1 MMIDNEQGQREG
13 TEITSLSAEPP
24 SGEPVESAAPAGSPP
39 LPEGGELNGQRQS
52 SSVSFNHSGEH
63 GIQAYNLH
71 LNGDQAIPVPITES
85 DADCKASQDGRFVP
99 PRNIDQ
105 WEAASK
111 LLDEYGVIVLCAAQG
126 TGRRTAAIRL
136 LRTVTSPP
144 PALFDLDPE
153 WSRPSVRPLPREAG
167 MGYILDLSD
176 LAEQPGE
183 RLGTDLVGHG
193 AELRKNNS
201 FLVILATPADWY
213 GHWAEPTLPFTVRL
227 ESPDARAL
235 VTAEFRANYRGD
247 RVAWLDRTEFADIWK
262 ANPSARAAWRL
273 ADRLLRASGPEQIQ
287 AIVNEFGDWHTEVEK
302 LLNRNRA
309 TGGDAQLLSTRVT
322 VWAGALLH
330 GGQRRSV
337 IKAADDLLTRLG
349 LERNPV
355 NVLTDATTSSRLD
368 AAKITRD
375 GDRAF
380 HDTQKEGLPTAIL
393 RHLWDEFPTQHELLR
408 RWAIG
413 IAADRTV
420 PEEDA
425 RLITTALWKLA
436 THRHD
441 RAILDGLASDLK
453 GPRRVLAVEALTK
466 AAGDAEFGRYVRDR
480 LRQWMDAKNPSDD
493 KVDLVIE
500 ICAGSWGI
508 QQPALALTR
517 LGKAAGHKPFGSAT
531 VINAFQQLT
540 LQRPDDVRKAVNQ
553 WLTDVENRP
562 ADETLRRQ
570 TLGSFL
576 ALVSSDEGTDLIV
589 HNTRDTEARPRIIHA
604 WQKLLSTDDAVD
616 AVVTQL
622 SRWHERFQEDPDR
635 REAVVDVLADIFAP
649 PSLRPGLDRLM
660 VTEEAA
666 ILPFWREV
674 LVLAANRYQ
683 ASKEVSTP

>member
-1 MMIDNEQGQREG
+1 MIDNEQDQQEG
-13 TEITSLSAEPP
+13 TETTSPSAEPP
-24 SGEPVESAAPAGSPP
+24 PVEPVEQTAPAGSPP
-39 LPEGGELNGQRQS
+39 PPEGGEPNGQQS
-52 SSVSFNHSGEH
+52 SSVNFNHSGEH

-71 LNGDQAIPVPITES
+71 LNGDQAIPVPVTES
-85 DADCKASQDGRFVP
+85 DADYKASQDGRFVP
-99 PRNIDQ
+99 PRNTDQ
-105 WEAASK
+105 WETASK
-111 LLDEYGVIVLCAAQG
+111 LLDEYGVIVFCAAQG
-126 TGRRTAAIRL
+126 TGRRTAAVRL

-144 PALFDLDPE
+144 PALFDLEPE
-153 WSRPSVRPLPREAG
+153 WSKPSVRPLPKEAG
-167 MGYILDLSD
+167 MGSILDLSD

-183 RLGTDLVGHG
+183 RLGTDLVSYG

-247 RVAWLDRTEFADIWK
+247 RVAWLDRAEFAGIWK

-273 ADRLLRASGPEQIQ
+273 ADRLLQASGPEQIQ
-287 AIVNEFGDWHTEVEK
+287 AIVNEFGNWHTEVEK
-302 LLNRNRA
+302 LLSRNRA
-309 TGGDAQLLSTRVT
+309 TRGDAQLLSTRVT

-337 IKAADDLLTRLG
+337 IKAADDLLIRLG
-349 LERNPV
+349 IERHPV

-368 AAKITRD
+368 AAEITRD

-380 HDTQKEGLPTAIL
+380 HDTQKEGLPAAIL

-408 RWAIG
+408 KWAIG

-436 THRHD
+436 AHRHD

-466 AAGDAEFGRYVRDR
+466 AAEDAEFGRYIRDR

-500 ICAGSWGI
+500 ICAGTWGI
-508 QQPALALTR
+508 QQPTLALTR
-517 LGKAAGHKPFGSAT
+517 LGKAAGHKTFGSPT
-531 VINAFQQLT
+531 VVNAFQQLA
-540 LQRPDDVRKAVNQ
+540 LQRPDDVRKALDQ
-553 WLTDVENRP
+553 WLTDAESRP
-562 ADETLRRQ
+562 TDETLRRQ

-576 ALVSSDEGTDLIV
+576 ALVSSDEGTDLILN
-589 HNTRDTEARPRIIHA
+589 NTHDTEARLRIIHA

-622 SRWHERFQEDPDR
+622 SRWHERFHEDPDR

-666 ILPFWREV
+666 ILPLWRDV
-674 LVLAANRYQ
+674 LVLAANRYE
-683 ASKEVSTP
+683 ASKEASAP

>member
-1 MMIDNEQGQREG
+1 MIDHEQGQQDRIEP
-13 TEITSLSAEPP
+13 SSPSAELVAPH
-24 SGEPVESAAPAGSPP
+24 EPAGSPP
-39 LPEGGELNGQRQS
+39 PPDGGEPNGQPHP
-52 SSVSFNHSGEH
+52 SSVSFTHSGEH

-85 DADCKASQDGRFVP
+85 DADYRASQDGAFVP
-99 PRNIDQ
+99 PRNTDQ

-111 LLDEYGVIVLCAAQG
+111 LLDEYGIVVICAAQG

-136 LRTVTSPP
+136 LRTATNPP
-144 PALFDLDPE
+144 PTIFDLDPE
-153 WSRPSVRPLPREAG
+153 WSKPSIRPLPKEAG
-167 MGYILDLSD
+167 TGYILDLSD

-201 FLVILATPADWY
+201 FLLILATPADWY
-213 GHWAEPTLPFTVRL
+213 GHWAEPTLPFTIRL

-235 VTAEFRANYRGD
+235 VTAEFRAHYRGD
-247 RVAWLDRTEFADIWK
+247 RVSWLDRTEFADIWK

-273 ADRLLRASGPEQIQ
+273 ADRLLQASGPEQIQ
-287 AIVNEFGDWHTEVEK
+287 AIVDEFGDWHTEVEK
-302 LLNRNRA
+302 LLSRNRA
-309 TGGDAQLLSTRVT
+309 RGSDAQLLSTRVM

-337 IKAADDLLTRLG
+337 IQAADDLLTRLG
-349 LERNPV
+349 LERSPV

-368 AAKITRD
+368 AAEITRD

-380 HDTQKEGLPTAIL
+380 HDTHKEGLPAAIL
-393 RHLWDEFPTQHELLR
+393 RHLWDEFPTQHELVR
-408 RWAIG
+408 RWAIA

-420 PEEDA
+420 PEDDA
-425 RLITTALWKLA
+425 RLVTTALWKLA
-436 THRHD
+436 VHRHD

-480 LRQWMDAKNPSDD
+480 LRQWMDAQNPSDD

-500 ICAGSWGI
+500 ICAGTWGI
-508 QQPALALTR
+508 KQPTLALTR
-517 LGKAAGHKPFGSAT
+517 LGKAAGHKTFGSAT
-531 VINAFQQLT
+531 VVNAFRHLA
-540 LQRPDDVRKAVNQ
+540 LQRPDEVRKAVDQ
-553 WLTDVENRP
+553 WLSDAESRP
-562 ADETLRRQ
+562 DDETLRRQ

-576 ALVSSDEGTDLIV
+576 ALVSSDEGTDLIL
-589 HNTRDTEARPRIIHA
+589 NDTHDLEARLRIIHA

-622 SRWHERFQEDPDR
+622 SRWHERFQAAPDR
-635 REAVVDVLADIFAP
+635 REAVVDVLADIFTP

-660 VTEEAA
+660 VTEESA

-683 ASKEVSTP
+683 AFKDVSTP